1 MRIRCFAAVEPGWSY
16 YRDLLP
22 HLARQGHEVE
32 IVITGSRYREQAGGS
47 FASLMAEQGVS
58 VHVVHTART
67 EAGRGAAR
75 VALYLKYVLT
85 AMRRSL
91 FGPAV
96 DVNFFLTQPPFFFL
110 WGLVLKLLRGQR
122 YVVVLMDL
130 YPDVLTA
137 SGIVGARTPHAR
149 LAGWLARLTHR
160 HAAAVVVIGRCMGE
174 LMVRRGVH
182 PARIH
187 LAPNWSN
194 ADVRPVRR
202 LDNPLRA
209 ELGIGDRFVVMYSGN
224 MGIAHTFDDVIEVA
238 RRMRHDDGVRFV
250 FAGGGRRRAE
260 LERARSEGLENLVL
274 LPFQPVDR
282 LAHSL
287 ALGDVH
293 FVSLRAGFEG
303 LMVPSKAYSVL
314 EAGRGLIYQGT
325 ASGEIARLVAEE
337 DVGAVVPLDDA
348 DGLERAIRGAMQDPN
363 TVAAWGL
370 RAEALAERLYSRASA
385 LQRYAQVFAALSA
398 RPSDPKVVPQERA
411 AAVARR

>member
-22 HLARQGHEVE
+22 HLARQGHDVEV
-32 IVITGSRYREQAGGS
+32 VITGSRYREQAGGS
-47 FASLMAEQGVS
+47 FASLMAEHGVS
-58 VHVVHTART
+58 VHLVDTARA

-75 VALYLKYVLT
+75 AALYLRYILAAV
-85 AMRRSL
+85 RRSL

-130 YPDVLTA
+130 YPEVLTT
-137 SGIVGARTPHAR
+137 SGIVSAKSPHAR
-149 LAGWLARLTHR
+149 LAGWLTRLAHR
-160 HAAAVVVIGRCMGE
+160 QAAAMVVIGRCMGDV
-174 LMVRRGVH
+174 MVRQGVH

-194 ADVRPVRR
+194 ADVRPVPR

-224 MGIAHTFDDVIEVA
+224 MGVAHTFDDVIEVA
-238 RRMRHDDGVRFV
+238 RRMRHDDRIRFV
-250 FAGGGRRRAE
+250 FAGGGHRRAE
-260 LERARSEGLENLVL
+260 LEHARSAEGIENIVL
-274 LPFQPVDR
+274 LPFQPVER

-325 ASGEIARLVAEE
+325 PSGEIARLVVEE
-337 DVGAVVPLDDA
+337 GVGSVVPLADP
-348 DGLERAIRGAMQDPN
+348 DGLERAIRGALTDPS
-363 TVAAWGL
+363 TVAAWGV
-370 RAEALAERLYSRASA
+370 RAEALAERL
-385 LQRYAQVFAALSA
+385 
-398 RPSDPKVVPQERA
+398 
-411 AAVARR
+411 